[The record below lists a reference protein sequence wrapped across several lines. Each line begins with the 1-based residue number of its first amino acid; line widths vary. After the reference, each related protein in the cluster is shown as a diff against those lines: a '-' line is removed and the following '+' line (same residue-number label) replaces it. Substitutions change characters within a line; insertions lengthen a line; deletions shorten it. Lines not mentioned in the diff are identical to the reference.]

1 MANNIQPR
9 MYSAE
14 LYQYCLKKNLQVSY
28 KEMSVTGPPHNS
40 EFTTNVIIGDREFP
54 EGKGRAKKDAKNDA
68 ARLALDIL
76 ENEDATS
83 SRSPM
88 PLQPSGV
95 SEEKMLPCINYI
107 AWINTYKQKNK
118 VNIDFLTDTVFVS
131 SGVPRFSCRCK
142 IGEKLYTVGWG
153 STKQDAKQSA
163 AKNAYEQLI
172 LGNNSQDMSSSV
184 PPEPSQCSRVS
195 ESKTTLK
202 INYIDPLNQY
212 AQKKGITLN
221 FPTETKLEPNGL
233 QSFSSICKIGDK
245 SYGPAT
251 GSSKKEAR
259 QAAAK
264 IACEMMQ
271 LVDTSQ
277 KIYSTSS
284 ASAASWI
291 DFNKTPSSSSILNGV
306 AAERGFSEDA
316 SERNSIDSLQNFSSY
331 SPKSTGSYQ
340 QKSKRLLAPTFH
352 NSPSNNEKKENMFS
366 SNERFLKDFDD
377 ITTLNSGGF
386 GQVFKGKH
394 TVDGNFYAIKRVT
407 FDNEKVRREVKALAR
422 LDHENIVKYKLC
434 WVGED
439 TFDPEQS
446 GCVSRSKINC
456 LFIVMELCEG
466 GTLKDWIDCQRH
478 NNEPD
483 KALSLNLFQQIT
495 AGVEYIHSEK
505 LIHRDLKPS
514 NIFLVDKTKIKIGDF
529 GLVTS
534 LKNKE
539 DRTKGIGTLRYMST
553 EQSSSQDYGNEV
565 DIFALGLI
573 LFELL
578 YICPTVQEMARIWEN
593 VKNCI
598 FPEEF
603 DKKYLKEKLV
613 LMKLLSKK
621 PEDRPKAS
629 KILKILKDWEK
640 EGGDNENMYS
650 RSY

>member
-1 MANNIQPR
+1 M
-9 MYSAE
+9 
-14 LYQYCLKKNLQVSY
+14 Y
-28 KEMSVTGPPHNS
+28 KEKSVTGPPHNS
-40 EFTTNVIIGDREFP
+40 EYTTSVVIGDREFP
-54 EGKGRAKKDAKNDA
+54 EGKGRGKKEAKNDA

-76 ENEDATS
+76 ENEDVSS

-95 SEEKMLPCINYI
+95 SEENMSSCGNYI
-107 AWINTYKQKNK
+107 AFLNTYKQKKK
-118 VNIDFLTDTVFVS
+118 VKIDFLTDTVFVS
-131 SGVPRFSCRCK
+131 SGVPRFSCRYK
-142 IGEKLYTVGWG
+142 IGEKLYDVGWG
-153 STKQDAKQSA
+153 STKQEAKQSA

-184 PPEPSQCSRVS
+184 PSEPSQDSSIS
-195 ESKTTLK
+195 ESKTAVK

-212 AQKKGITLN
+212 AQKRRITLN
-221 FPTETKLEPNGL
+221 FPIEMKSEPSGL
-233 QSFSSICKIGDK
+233 QSFSCICKIGDT

-251 GSSKKEAR
+251 GSNKKEAK

-277 KIYSTSS
+277 KIYSTPPSACASS
-284 ASAASWI
+284 RTDS
-291 DFNKTPSSSSILNGV
+291 NRTPPSSSALNSM
-306 AAERGFSEDA
+306 AAETGFSEDA
-316 SERNSIDSLQNFSSY
+316 SERNSNDSLQNFSSY

-340 QKSKRLLAPTFH
+340 LKNKRLLAPTFH
-352 NSPSNNEKKENMFS
+352 KSPSNDEKKENVYS
-366 SNERFLKDFDD
+366 SNERFLKDFNN
-377 ITTLNSGGF
+377 ITALNSGGF
-386 GQVFKGKH
+386 GQVFKGRHKH
-394 TVDGNFYAIKRVT
+394 DKNSYAIKRVK
-407 FDNEKVRREVKALAR
+407 FDNEKVTREVEALAK

-434 WVGED
+434 WVGQD
-439 TFDPEQS
+439 NFDPEQS
-446 GCVSRSKINC
+446 GSFSRSKINC

-466 GTLKDWIDCQRH
+466 GTLKDWIDDQRYSS
-478 NNEPD
+478 EPD

-514 NIFLVDKTKIKIGDF
+514 NIFLVDKTKVKIGDF

-539 DRTKGIGTLRYMST
+539 DRTKGVGTLRYMSP
-553 EQSSSQDYGNEV
+553 EQNSSQAYGNEV

-578 YICPTVQEMARIWEN
+578 YICRTAQEISRIWEN

-603 DKKYLKEKLV
+603 GEKYLKEKLI

-621 PEDRPKAS
+621 PEHRPKAS
-629 KILKILKDWEK
+629 KILKILKEWEK
-640 EGGDNENMYS
+640 EEGDNENVYS

>member
-233 QSFSSICKIGDK
+233 Q
-245 SYGPAT
+245 
-251 GSSKKEAR
+251 
-259 QAAAK
+259 
-264 IACEMMQ
+264 
-271 LVDTSQ
+271 
-277 KIYSTSS
+277 
-284 ASAASWI
+284 
-291 DFNKTPSSSSILNGV
+291 
-306 AAERGFSEDA
+306 
-316 SERNSIDSLQNFSSY
+316 
-331 SPKSTGSYQ
+331 
-340 QKSKRLLAPTFH
+340 RLLAPTFH